1 MKRQIAQGLFRVV
14 GFCLIEI
21 VAMAAWA
28 QESKPAQSSVEV
40 HPQNAPGSAVSRA
53 EANIPFDFWI
63 GPQKMLAGDYTFQ
76 IVVPS
81 VAIIQSADG
90 KLEQQIFMVDIG
102 PPVGRDE
109 SKLVF
114 VIRDDKPMLFELWSI
129 YGKRRLSAESAA
141 VATEESPTRMVDLS
155 YH

>member
-1 MKRQIAQGLFRVV
+1 MKRQIAQGLFRVL

-28 QESKPAQSSVEV
+28 QESEPAQRSAEV
-40 HPQNAPGSAVSRA
+40 QTQNAPGLAVSRA

-63 GPQKMLAGDYTFQ
+63 GPEKMPAGDYTFQ
-76 IVVPS
+76 VVVPS
-81 VAIIQSADG
+81 VAIIRSADG
-90 KLEQQIFMVDIG
+90 KLEEQIFMVDVG
-102 PPVGRDE
+102 APVARNE

-114 VIRDDKPMLFELWSI
+114 VMRDDKPMLFELWSI

-141 VATEESPTRMVDLS
+141 VAPKKNWTRVVDLS
-155 YH
+155 YQ

>member
-1 MKRQIAQGLFRVV
+1 MKRQIAQALIMVL
-14 GFCLIEI
+14 GFCLIPI

-28 QESKPAQSSVEV
+28 QESASAQRSSEV
-40 HPQNAPGSAVSRA
+40 GTQNAPGLVVSRA

-63 GPQKMLAGDYTFQ
+63 GPEKIPAGDYTLQ

-81 VAIIQSADG
+81 VAIIRSADG
-90 KLEQQIFMVDIG
+90 KLEEQVFMVD
-102 PPVGRDE
+102 VGRPVTRSE
-109 SKLVF
+109 SKLAF
-114 VIRDDKPMLFELWSI
+114 VTRDDKPMLFEVWSI

-141 VATEESPTRMVDLS
+141 VATKNNRTRVVELS